1 MAYNKY
7 RVSRDVYE
15 REDESAKILPA
26 KIIYLSVEGNV
37 TEKEYFEC
45 LTRCRRRLGINSKI
59 TVEVLHRK
67 DTNSA
72 PKHVVELL
80 EEYVELRNTNEEI
93 ETSDLPQLFRQ
104 NHSSEEVKDYLEG
117 RMDQDHSKAFS
128 EELRLLGFD
137 ISYIKYLK
145 TYENEYDEFGIVI
158 DRDKNTHSEKN
169 MLDCIG
175 HCREKKYLCYIS
187 NPCFEFWLLLHLCD
201 VKIELADHLE
211 DINENVKVSRHHT
224 FVSNE
229 VSKRANHGK
238 GNLNFEANYLDKIS
252 SAVERAKG
260 FPDSEEELVNNI
272 GTNIWK
278 LVEKLKNYTEVSPHS

>member
-7 RVSRDVYE
+7 RLSREVYE
-15 REDESAKILPA
+15 REDESAKIPPA

-45 LTRCRRRLGINSKI
+45 LTRCRSRLGINSKV
-59 TVEVLHRK
+59 TVEVLKRK

-72 PKHVVELL
+72 PKHVIELL
-80 EEYVELRNTNEEI
+80 EEYVELRNNEI
-93 ETSDLPQLFRQ
+93 ETSDLPQEFRDS
-104 NHSSEEVKDYLEG
+104 HSVDEVKEFLDG
-117 RMDQDHSKAFS
+117 KMDEEHSRAFS

-137 ISYIKYLK
+137 ISYIRYLK
-145 TYENEYDEFGIVI
+145 TYESEYDEFGIVI

-169 MLDCIG
+169 MLDCIK
-175 HCREKKYLCYIS
+175 HCREQNYLCFIS

-201 VKIELADHLE
+201 VKNELAEHLE
-211 DINENVKVSRHHT
+211 EIKENAKVSRHHT
-224 FVSNE
+224 FVSLE

-238 GNLNFEANYLDKIS
+238 GNLNFEENYLDRVS
-252 SAVERAKG
+252 SAVERAKE
-260 FPDSEEELVNNI
+260 FADSEENLVNNI

-278 LVEKLKNYTEVSPHS
+278 LIEKLQNYTDIVK